1 MPMESAARAMLDAVG
16 KRWLRWRRFGSYRD
30 PRVTNLQSDKRIR
43 LRSGKWLLGTLAA
56 ALLASVLWSPVVRG
70 IHETRLFLNQRAGLA
85 GLESNLRRKVCAHRA
100 NSRARFRL
108 AGWLFDCIEI
118 DVVLAPAVADAPSVY
133 HPPDSNYRGLSLEQ
147 LLRHTSLP
155 AGMLWLDV
163 KDLAEDNW
171 HVLNSL
177 LHELVPAERRH
188 TIVIETG
195 WAEQAA
201 AVAIDEFRRS
211 GFQVSFYLPAEQ
223 AIGCAARKSGECN
236 AFRAAVLKS
245 MRLGFSHL
253 SFDARSY
260 EFVQTIRHEL
270 PESVRLLTW
279 HTARSLPQAE
289 MLDEV
294 ELYIVR
300 FRTPFDR

>member
-1 MPMESAARAMLDAVG
+1 MAAGPESLDDD
-16 KRWLRWRRFGSYRD
+16 WLRWRRYWLYWY
-30 PRVTNLQSDKRIR
+30 PRVSNLQSNKRIR
-43 LRSGKWLLGTLAA
+43 FKSGKWLLVTLAA

-70 IHETRLFLNQRAGLA
+70 INETRLFLIQRAALA
-85 GLESNLRRKVCAHRA
+85 GLESSLRRKVCAHGA

-171 HVLNSL
+171 HVLISL
-177 LHELVPAERRH
+177 LHELVPVERRP

-195 WAEQAA
+195 WAEEAA
-201 AVAIDEFRRS
+201 SVAIDEFRRS
-211 GFQVSFYLPAEQ
+211 GFQVSYYLPTEQ
-223 AIGCAARKSGECN
+223 AIGCAARRSGECN

-253 SFDARSY
+253 SFDARGY

-279 HTARSLPQAE
+279 HTARTLPQTE